1 FIIPSMVPYLHRC
14 LHYDNVGSVPIL
26 SIRPE
31 PLENPLNSALKRT
44 FDILFS
50 GLFLIFFPLVLIPVA
65 IAVKVSSPGP
75 VFFKQKR
82 TGLRGKDF
90 YCYKFRTMRVNDKS
104 DEQQATKNDP
114 RKTKVGDFLRKTNI
128 DELPQFWNV
137 FKGDMSVVGPRPHMI
152 KHTEDYSKLIDTYML
167 RHLVKPG
174 ITGWAQV
181 NGYRGETKELW
192 QMAKRVQY
200 DVWYIENWDFFLDL
214 KIIYLTI
221 ANTLR
226 GEKNAY

>member
-1 FIIPSMVPYLHRC
+1 
-14 LHYDNVGSVPIL
+14 
-26 SIRPE
+26 
-31 PLENPLNSALKRT
+31 
-44 FDILFS
+44 
-50 GLFLIFFPLVLIPVA
+50 
-65 IAVKVSSPGP
+65 
-75 VFFKQKR
+75 
-82 TGLRGKDF
+82 
-90 YCYKFRTMRVNDKS
+90 MRVNDKS

-114 RKTKVGDFLRKTNI
+114 RKTKVGDFLRRTNI

-152 KHTEDYSKLIDTYML
+152 KHTEDYSKLIDSYML

-221 ANTLR
+221 ANSLR